1 MAYLFSALTAEGSDV
16 RIKMDVEQVRVGMYV
31 AALDRPW
38 LESPFLFQ
46 GFIVETEDDLET
58 LRKHC
63 NYVFVDDVKSRDREE
78 VRRMV
83 DELGATAETPSKRAT
98 FTGERAE
105 QASAESFRHSLRHA
119 VETFRRSSGG
129 VIRFF
134 NDMRLGKSVET
145 ADAKAVVSELVSTIS
160 ENANTA
166 LWLTNLRQKH
176 EATASHCLNVSIL
189 AIAFAR
195 HLGYSHE
202 QLEDVGMGAL
212 LHDLGIARV
221 PEAILNKPGNLNE
234 DEFEIVKKHPRDGFH
249 VLKITRKIPERAL
262 DIVLHH
268 HERVDGNGYPDG
280 LKDDEI
286 HESVRIVGIADM
298 YDSMTTERV
307 YRKAMTPQ
315 DALTSMHKR
324 AEADFGKRLV
334 EEFIK
339 CVGIYPIGSLVLLN
353 SGALGVVMSSNPDAR
368 LKPLIL
374 VVRDPDGR
382 ELMPRKLVN
391 LATLSGRSEV
401 DWSISRVVT
410 PADYGIDISAIA
422 EQEVRPA

>member
-1 MAYLFSALTAEGSDV
+1 M
-16 RIKMDVEQVRVGMYV
+16 RIKMDVEQVRIGMYV

-46 GFIVETEDDLET
+46 GFVVETEDDLET

-63 NYVFVDDVKSRDREE
+63 NYVFIDDVKSRDSEE

-83 DELGATAETPSKRAT
+83 TELDATSESRART
-98 FTGERAE
+98 KFATERAK
-105 QASAESFRHSLRHA
+105 QATAESFRDNLRHA
-119 VETFRRSSGG
+119 VESFRRSSGG

-145 ADAKAVVSELVSTIS
+145 EDARAVVGELVSTIS
-160 ENANTA
+160 TNANTA

-176 EATASHCLNVSIL
+176 EATASHCLNTSIL
-189 AIAFAR
+189 ALAFAR

-202 QLEDVGMGAL
+202 QLEEVGMGAL

-221 PEAILNKPGNLNE
+221 PEQILNKPGNLNE
-234 DEFEIVKKHPRDGFH
+234 EEFEVVKKHPRDGYS
-249 VLKITRKIPERAL
+249 VLRLTRKIPDRSL

-268 HERVDGNGYPDG
+268 HERVDGSGYPDG
-280 LKDDEI
+280 LKGDDI
-286 HESVRIVGIADM
+286 HESVRLVAIADM

-339 CVGIYPIGSLVLLN
+339 CVGIYPIGSLVLLH
-353 SGALGVVMSSNPDAR
+353 SGALGVVASFNPDAR
-368 LKPLIL
+368 LRPLIL
-374 VVRDPDGR
+374 VVRDADGR
-382 ELMPRKLVN
+382 DLMPRKLVN
-391 LATLSGRSEV
+391 LAAMAGQRNEP
-401 DWSISRVVT
+401 DWTISRVVN
-410 PADYGIDISAIA
+410 PDDYGIDIAAIA
-422 EQEVRPA
+422 EEEIRPV